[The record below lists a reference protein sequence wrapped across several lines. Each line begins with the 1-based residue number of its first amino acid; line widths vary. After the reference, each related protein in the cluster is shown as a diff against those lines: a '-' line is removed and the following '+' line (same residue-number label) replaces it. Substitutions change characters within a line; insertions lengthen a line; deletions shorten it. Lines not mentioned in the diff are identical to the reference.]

1 MTRRLLVVDDDKQMV
16 RTLVDVVRLHG
27 WEADGAYSG
36 EAAVDAVRER
46 DYAIVLMD
54 VRMTGINGL
63 EAFRAMKAVRP
74 GVRVILMTA
83 YTATEILAEAEREG
97 ALRILSKPVALAGLI
112 EVLELATAE
121 SRCVLVVDDDA
132 AFLQTLA
139 KVLEQNGYATFTA
152 RTLDDALGMLESAS
166 PAAVVLDLR
175 LNGVTAPETVL
186 AIKHVSPSVALILCS
201 GYGAALDETT
211 SSMPP
216 RLIHASLHK
225 PFSPNALL
233 EILNEVFAA

>member
-27 WEADGAYSG
+27 WEADGAHSG

-46 DYAIVLMD
+46 DYAVVLMD

-63 EAFRAMKAVRP
+63 EAFKAMKAFRP

-97 ALRILSKPVALAGLI
+97 ALRILSKPVALTGLI
-112 EVLELATAE
+112 EILKQTTAV
-121 SRCVLVVDDDA
+121 SRGVLVVDDDA
-132 AFLQTLA
+132 AFLKTLR

-152 RTLDDALGMLESAS
+152 GTLDEALGMIESTS
-166 PAAVVLDLR
+166 PGAVVLDLR
-175 LNGVTAPETVL
+175 LDGITAPETVL

-201 GYGAALDETT
+201 GYGVALDETT
-211 SSMPP
+211 SALSA
-216 RLIHASLHK
+216 RLIHAKLHK

>member
-27 WEADGAYSG
+27 WEADGVYSG
-36 EAAVDAVRER
+36 EAAVEAVRER
-46 DYAIVLMD
+46 DYAVVLMD

-63 EAFRAMKAVRP
+63 EAFKAMKQVRP
-74 GVRVILMTA
+74 SVRVILMTA

-97 ALRILSKPVALAGLI
+97 ALRILSKPVALEGLI
-112 EVLELATAE
+112 EVLKQATAE

-132 AFLQTLA
+132 AFLKTLR
-139 KVLEQNGYATFTA
+139 KVLEQNSYATFTA
-152 RTLDDALGMLESAS
+152 RNLGDALEMLESAS
-166 PAAVVLDLR
+166 PGAVVLDLR
-175 LNGVTAPETVL
+175 LDGITAPETVL
-186 AIKHVSPSVALILCS
+186 AIKHMSPSVALILCS
-201 GYGAALDETT
+201 GYAAALDETT

-216 RLIHASLHK
+216 RLIHASLLK
-225 PFSPNALL
+225 PFSPDALL

>member
-27 WEADGAYSG
+27 WEADGAHSG
-36 EAAVDAVRER
+36 EAAVDAVRDR
-46 DYAIVLMD
+46 DYAVVLMD

-63 EAFRAMKAVRP
+63 EAFKAMKAVRP

-97 ALRILSKPVALAGLI
+97 ALRILSKPVALGGLI
-112 EVLELATAE
+112 EILKETTAA
-121 SRCVLVVDDDA
+121 SRGVLVVDDDS
-132 AFLQTLA
+132 AFLKTLR
-139 KVLEQNGYATFTA
+139 KVLEQNGYATITA
-152 RTLDDALGMLESAS
+152 GTLDEALEKLESTS
-166 PAAVVLDLR
+166 PGAVVLDLR
-175 LNGVTAPETVL
+175 LDGITAPETVL
-186 AIKHVSPSVALILCS
+186 AIKHVSPTVALILCS
-201 GYGAALDETT
+201 GHGAALEDAT
-211 SSMPP
+211 SSMSP

>member
-1 MTRRLLVVDDDKQMV
+1 MRRILIVDDEKQMV

-27 WEADGAYSG
+27 WEADSAYSG

-46 DYAIVLMD
+46 DYAVVLMD

-63 EAFRAMKAVRP
+63 EAFKAMKAVRP

-83 YTATEILAEAEREG
+83 YTATEVLAEAEREG
-97 ALRILSKPVALAGLI
+97 AVRILSKPVALTGL
-112 EVLELATAE
+112 VELLDQATKE

-132 AFLQTLA
+132 AFLKTLRGL
-139 KVLEQNGYATFTA
+139 LEQNGYSTFTA
-152 RTLDDALGMLESAS
+152 GTLDEALQMLESKS

-175 LNGVTAPETVL
+175 LDGVSAPETVL
-186 AIKHVSPSVALILCS
+186 AIKHVSPSVALIRCS
-201 GYGAALDETT
+201 GYPAALDAAT
-211 SSMPP
+211 SAMPA

-225 PFSPNALL
+225 PFPPSALL
-233 EILNEVFAA
+233 GLLNEVFAS

>member
-27 WEADGAYSG
+27 WEADGAHSG

-46 DYAIVLMD
+46 DYAVVLMD

-63 EAFRAMKAVRP
+63 EAFKAMKAFRP
-74 GVRVILMTA
+74 GIRVILMTA

-97 ALRILSKPVALAGLI
+97 ALRILSKPVALTGLI
-112 EVLELATAE
+112 EILKQTTAV
-121 SRCVLVVDDDA
+121 SRGVLVVDDDA
-132 AFLQTLA
+132 AFLKTLR

-152 RTLDDALGMLESAS
+152 GTLDEALGMLESTS
-166 PAAVVLDLR
+166 PGAVVLDLR
-175 LNGVTAPETVL
+175 LDGITAPETVL

-201 GYGAALDETT
+201 GYGVALDETT
-211 SSMPP
+211 SALSG
-216 RLIHASLHK
+216 RLIHAKLHK

>member
-1 MTRRLLVVDDDKQMV
+1 MV

-27 WEADGAYSG
+27 WEADGAHSG
-36 EAAVDAVRER
+36 EAAVEAVRER
-46 DYAIVLMD
+46 DYAVVLMD

-63 EAFRAMKAVRP
+63 EAFKAMKAVRP

-97 ALRILSKPVALAGLI
+97 ALRILSKPVALTGLI
-112 EVLELATAE
+112 EILKQTTAV
-121 SRCVLVVDDDA
+121 SRGVLVVDDDA
-132 AFLQTLA
+132 AFLKTLR

-152 RTLDDALGMLESAS
+152 GTLDEALGMLESTS
-166 PAAVVLDLR
+166 PGAVVLDLR
-175 LNGVTAPETVL
+175 LDGITAPETVL

-201 GYGAALDETT
+201 GYSAALDETT
-211 SSMPP
+211 SALSA
-216 RLIHASLHK
+216 RLIHARLHK
-225 PFSPNALL
+225 PFSPNVLL

>member
-27 WEADGAYSG
+27 WEADGAHSG

-46 DYAIVLMD
+46 DYAVVLMD

-63 EAFRAMKAVRP
+63 EAFKAMKAVRP

-97 ALRILSKPVALAGLI
+97 ALRILSKPVALGGLI
-112 EVLELATAE
+112 EILKETTVA
-121 SRCVLVVDDDA
+121 SRGVLVVDDDT
-132 AFLQTLA
+132 AFLKTLR
-139 KVLEQNGYATFTA
+139 KVLEQNGYATLTA
-152 RTLDDALGMLESAS
+152 GTLDEALGMLESTS
-166 PAAVVLDLR
+166 PGAVVLDLR
-175 LNGVTAPETVL
+175 LDGITAPETVL
-186 AIKHVSPSVALILCS
+186 AIKHVSPTVALILCS
-201 GYGAALDETT
+201 GHGAALEDAT
-211 SSMPP
+211 SSMSP